1 MKNGRVEKMENCI
14 FCGIVRGELSS
25 YTIFKDEKVTAF
37 LDINPVA
44 MGHILVIPNKHFERL
59 DTINDEEIMKG
70 LMNALIKVSNLLI
83 ASGICNDFTILNDN
97 GLNAQQ
103 DIMHTHFHIIPRH
116 HNEKIELKLPTDKEV
131 ANSETLKY
139 TYSLLKQS
147 L

>member
-1 MKNGRVEKMENCI
+1 MENCI
-14 FCGIVRGELSS
+14 FCGIVRGEISS
-25 YTIFKDEKVTAF
+25 YTVFKDEIATAF

-44 MGHILVIPNKHFERL
+44 LGHILVIPNKHFDRL

-83 ASGICNDFTILNDN
+83 TSGICNDFTILNDN
-97 GLNAQQ
+97 GINAQQ
-103 DIMHTHFHIIPRH
+103 DIMHTHFHIMPRH

-131 ANSETLKY
+131 ANTEKLKY
-139 TYSLLKQS
+139 TYTLLNQS

>member
-1 MKNGRVEKMENCI
+1 MENCI

-25 YTIFKDEKVTAF
+25 YTIFKDEIVTAF

-44 MGHILVIPNKHFERL
+44 LGHILVIPNKHFTRL

-70 LMNALIKVSNLLI
+70 LMNAIIKVSNQLV

-97 GLNAQQ
+97 GINAQQ

-116 HNEKIELKLPTDKEV
+116 RNENIELNLPTDKDV
-131 ANSETLKY
+131 ANTEKLKY
-139 TYSLLKQS
+139 AYNLLKQ
-147 L
+147 LL